1 MVAVRKPLLALWV
14 GLWTSLVCV
23 AAVSVAPA
31 EEYTIGPRD
40 VLKITVW
47 GHDDLSGDYPVAEDG
62 FVPFPLLGRVEA
74 DGLSVKEF
82 ATRVADLLGKDY
94 LVNPQV
100 FVSVKEYL
108 SKKVH
113 VFGETEK
120 PGVFY
125 LTGHTTLLE
134 VLSRAGAKTA
144 GKQLILV
151 RPHRSTVG
159 APTNGRTILRLNFEK
174 IYVGDTSENIPVK
187 DEDTIFVPKA
197 KAFFVLGEVRS
208 AGTFPLERNMTVLEA
223 VSLAGGFTDKA
234 SPGGVRLIRQQPDG
248 TQETQTLDLSG
259 DARDRGVALQEGDTV
274 VVPRGNTFLVLGEV
288 KSPGVYVLDRQMTI
302 LDGIMSAGGFTDKAS
317 PGRTRVIR
325 TTAAG
330 QQIIG
335 VDMNDVIKRGQRDK
349 AIPLQESDVVVVPQS
364 FF

>member
-1 MVAVRKPLLALWV
+1 MLVSSKLLATLLV
-14 GLWTSLVCV
+14 SLL
-23 AAVSVAPA
+23 VSLLGPTALLA
-31 EEYTIGPRD
+31 QEYTIGPRD
-40 VLKITVW
+40 VLKIAVW

-74 DGLSVKEF
+74 NGLSVKEF
-82 ATRVADLLGKDY
+82 TARVTDLLEKDY

-125 LTGHTTLLE
+125 LTGPTTLLE
-134 VLSRAGAKTA
+134 VLSRAGAKTTS
-144 GKQLILV
+144 KQLILV
-151 RPHRSTVG
+151 RPHRDGNNISG
-159 APTNGRTILRLNFEK
+159 STILRLNLEQVQ
-174 IYVGDTSENIPVK
+174 VGDTSQNIPVR
-187 DEDTIFVPKA
+187 DEDTIFVPRA
-197 KAFFVLGEVRS
+197 QAFFVLGEVRS
-208 AGTFPLERNMTVLEA
+208 PGTFPLERTTTVLEA

-234 SPGGVRLIRQQPDG
+234 APGAVKLVRQRSDG
-248 TQETQTLDLSG
+248 TQETQTLELG
-259 DARDRGVALQEGDTV
+259 GEARDRGVTLHEGDTV
-274 VVPRGNTFLVLGEV
+274 VVPRGNTYLVLGEV
-288 KSPGVYVLDRQMTI
+288 RNPGVYVLDRQMTI

-330 QQIIG
+330 QQVINI
-335 VDMNDVIKRGQRDK
+335 DMNDIIKRGQRDK

>member
-1 MVAVRKPLLALWV
+1 LKKLLVIFSMGLLA
-14 GLWTSLVCV
+14 GLVCYT
-23 AAVSVAPA
+23 ASLAQ
-31 EEYTIGPRD
+31 EYTIGPRD

-62 FVPFPLLGRVEA
+62 FVPFPLLGRVGA
-74 DGLSVKEF
+74 DGLTVKGF
-82 ATRVADLLGKDY
+82 AARLVDLLGKDY

-113 VFGETEK
+113 VFGETDK

-125 LTGHTTLLE
+125 LTGPTSLLE
-134 VLSRAGAKTA
+134 VLSRAGAKTTS
-144 GKQLILV
+144 KQLILV
-151 RPHRSTVG
+151 RPHRDGNHVSG
-159 APTNGRTILRLNFEK
+159 STILRLNLEQVQ
-174 IYVGDTSENIPVK
+174 VGDTSQNIPVK
-187 DEDTIFVPKA
+187 DEDTIFVPRA
-197 KAFFVLGEVRS
+197 RAFFVLGEVRS
-208 AGTFPLERNMTVLEA
+208 PGTFPLERTMTVLEA
-223 VSLAGGFTDKA
+223 VSLAGGLTDKA
-234 SPGGVRLIRQQPDG
+234 APGVVKLIRQKPDG
-248 TQETQTLDLSG
+248 TQETQSLDLG
-259 DARDRGVALQEGDTV
+259 GEARDRGVTLQEGDTV

-288 KSPGVYVLDRQMTI
+288 RNPGVYVLDRQMTI

-325 TTAAG
+325 TTTAG
-330 QQIIG
+330 QQVINI
-335 VDMNDVIKRGQRDK
+335 DMNDIIKRGQRDK

>member
-1 MVAVRKPLLALWV
+1 MAMLSKLLVTFSAGLLVGLLCPAFLLAQ
-14 GLWTSLVCV
+14 
-23 AAVSVAPA
+23 
-31 EEYTIGPRD
+31 EYTIGPRD

-62 FVPFPLLGRVEA
+62 FVPFPLLGRVA
-74 DGLSVKEF
+74 ANGLTVKQF
-82 ATRVADLLGKDY
+82 AARLTGLLEKDY

-125 LTGHTTLLE
+125 LTGPTSVLE
-134 VLSRAGAKTA
+134 VLSRAGAKTTS
-144 GKQLILV
+144 KQLILV
-151 RPHRSTVG
+151 RPHRDGNHVSG
-159 APTNGRTILRLNFEK
+159 STILRLNLEQVQ
-174 IYVGDTSENIPVK
+174 VGDTSQNIPVK
-187 DEDTIFVPKA
+187 DEDTIFVPRA
-197 KAFFVLGEVRS
+197 QAFFVLGEVRS
-208 AGTFPLERNMTVLEA
+208 PGTFPLERTTTVLEA

-234 SPGGVRLIRQQPDG
+234 APGVVKLIRQKPDG
-248 TQETQTLDLSG
+248 TQETRTLELG
-259 DARDRGVALQEGDTV
+259 GQARDRGATVEAGDTV
-274 VVPRGNTFLVLGEV
+274 VVPRGNTYLVLGEV
-288 KSPGVYVLDRQMTI
+288 RSPGVYVLDRQMTV
-302 LDGIMSAGGFTDKAS
+302 LDGIMSAGGFTEKAS

-325 TTAAG
+325 TTSAG
-330 QQIIG
+330 QQQVINI
-335 VDMNDVIKRGQRDK
+335 DMNDIIKRGQRDK